1 MKGIILY
8 APAAVPGGI
17 CRVIL
22 APRTAQESMW
32 DKKEKSL

>member
-22 APRTAQESMW
+22 APGTAQRAMW
-32 DKKEKSL
+32 NREQSL